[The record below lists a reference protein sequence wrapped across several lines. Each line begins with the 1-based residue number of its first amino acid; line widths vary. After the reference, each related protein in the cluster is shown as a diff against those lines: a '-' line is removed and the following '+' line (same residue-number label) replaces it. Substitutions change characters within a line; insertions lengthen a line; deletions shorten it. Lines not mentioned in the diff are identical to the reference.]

1 MFEPMLFV
9 KDVEAT
15 SRWYQAVLGLR
26 SAHGGPF
33 YEMLTDADGKLVLQL
48 HRIDADEH
56 GHRDPAGGVAGA
68 GVLLYFRTPD
78 VRALH
83 AHARSHGATVE
94 SEPAFAAQAGHTEFV
109 LRDPDGYAL
118 AIYQPGEA

>member
-9 KDVEAT
+9 KDVEAS
-15 SRWYQAVLGLR
+15 SRWYQTVLGLR
-26 SAHGGPF
+26 SSHGGPY
-33 YEMLTDADGKLVLQL
+33 YEMLTDAGGQLVLQL

-68 GVLLYFRTPD
+68 GVLLYFRTPG
-78 VRALH
+78 VRALYTH
-83 AHARSHGATVE
+83 ALGQGATVE
-94 SEPAFAAQAGHTEFV
+94 SEPAFAPQARHTEFV